1 MKKPPE
7 GGLGISWWPG
17 AESTMAEEAP
27 SFQLSDNGCVKKYEI
42 ISIEPTDLANHWV
55 ITYRTAN
62 GSTDKQSVM
71 AIDSS
76 DAFIVFRNQM
86 IKETKA
92 KAKIIKP
99 Q

>member
-1 MKKPPE
+1 MVLVFLGDPGPNPP
-7 GGLGISWWPG
+7 GPQANRPCGV
-17 AESTMAEEAP
+17 
-27 SFQLSDNGCVKKYEI
+27 SDNGCMKKYEV

-62 GSTDKQSVM
+62 GSTDKQSVV

-92 KAKIIKP
+92 KVKLIKP
-99 Q
+99 

>member
-1 MKKPPE
+1 MFLGAPE
-7 GGLGISWWPG
+7 RNRTR
-17 AESTMAEEAP
+17 ADDAP
-27 SFQLSDNGCVKKYEI
+27 SFWLRDNGCVKKYEV

-92 KAKIIKP
+92 KVKLIKP

>member
-1 MKKPPE
+1 
-7 GGLGISWWPG
+7 
-17 AESTMAEEAP
+17 
-27 SFQLSDNGCVKKYEI
+27 VKKYEV

-71 AIDSS
+71 AMDSN

-86 IKETKA
+86 INEGKA
-92 KAKIIKP
+92 KFKLTKP
-99 Q
+99 